1 MVIGVCE
8 LEFHL
13 PSCGDLKHKRM
24 FVNRLKDRLRSR
36 FNVATSETGHQDLWQ
51 RTAIAVVS
59 VGTDRRVLER
69 LFEKVV
75 EESERHEAEL
85 LRYSVDYL

>member
-1 MVIGVCE
+1 MVIGACE

-13 PSCGDLKHKRM
+13 PSCRDLKHKRM

-36 FNVATSETGHQDLWQ
+36 FNVAAAEVGHQDLWQ
-51 RTAIAVVS
+51 RAAIAVVS
-59 VGTDRRVLER
+59 VSGDRRVLER

-75 EESERHEAEL
+75 EEAERHEASL
-85 LRYSVDYL
+85 LRYTVDYL